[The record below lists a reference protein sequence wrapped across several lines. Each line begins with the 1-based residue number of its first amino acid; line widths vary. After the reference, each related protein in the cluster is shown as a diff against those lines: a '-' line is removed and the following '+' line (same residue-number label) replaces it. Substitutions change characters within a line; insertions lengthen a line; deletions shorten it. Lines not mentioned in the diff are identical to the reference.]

1 MQESNGEPRCKPWT
15 GEGGGEGREA
25 GARGDEGGKGG
36 WGVGGAHL
44 ALQRSGAQA
53 PRLSGGQS
61 PAKLWK
67 GPRVSKCDR
76 PKMAPVSYTEAPG
89 FLSERLKDRSQL
101 PLDSRPHPRVS
112 ACCGREAVWG
122 GGRAGGGC
130 SKGGGTG
137 RGAVGQASP
146 VVFRRREGAVFQDW
160 VEARYLRIPVSDR
173 SSASS

>member
-1 MQESNGEPRCKPWT
+1 MDRR
-15 GEGGGEGREA
+15 GGVRGGEA
-25 GARGDEGGKGG
+25 GARGDEGGEGGKGG
-36 WGVGGAHL
+36 GGRTFGVATIGG
-44 ALQRSGAQA
+44 SGTEVV
-53 PRLSGGQS
+53 RGTKSCR
-61 PAKLWK
+61 KLWK

-160 VEARYLRIPVSDR
+160 VEARYLRSPVSDR